1 MVAPALPPVQPLEES
16 YETDVSDAEWEVLRP
31 HLDVRAKTG
40 PERTV
45 DLRRVFNAL
54 RYKLRTG
61 CQWRLLPKSFPKRST
76 VSYYFQKWTKSG
88 VLMRINDLLRRRVR
102 KEVEGRQNVEATG
115 GVIDTQSVKS
125 TEAGGPERGFD
136 GGKLVS
142 GRKRNLLVDTLG
154 LLITAV
160 VHAANTYDG
169 AGARRVFEVTRQRGI
184 RLKKV
189 WADKTFR
196 GSLKAWM
203 QEQGLGE
210 LEIVERNPGQRG
222 FEVQAKRWV
231 VERTHAWMG
240 RNRQLSKE
248 YDHSPRSSESWLYLA
263 SIRLLTRRLTTMS
276 AARSAP

>member
-1 MVAPALPPVQPLEES
+1 MVAPALPPVQPLEKS
-16 YETDVSDAEWEVLRP
+16 YETDVSDAEWELLRP
-31 HLDVRAKTG
+31 HLEVRAKTG

-88 VLMRINDLLRRRVR
+88 LLMRINDLLRRRVR

-136 GGKLVS
+136 GGKLVN
-142 GRKRNLLVDTLG
+142 GRKRSLLVDTLG

-160 VHAANTYDG
+160 VHAVNIYDG
-169 AGARRVFEVTRQRGI
+169 ASAQRVFEATRQRGI

-196 GSLKAWM
+196 GSLKTWM
-203 QEQGLGE
+203 QEHGLGE

-222 FEVQAKRWV
+222 FEVQPKRWV

-248 YDHSPRSSESWLYLA
+248 YDHNPRSSESWLYLA
-263 SIRLLTRRLTTMS
+263 SIRLLTRRLTT
-276 AARSAP
+276 AAAAHKSP